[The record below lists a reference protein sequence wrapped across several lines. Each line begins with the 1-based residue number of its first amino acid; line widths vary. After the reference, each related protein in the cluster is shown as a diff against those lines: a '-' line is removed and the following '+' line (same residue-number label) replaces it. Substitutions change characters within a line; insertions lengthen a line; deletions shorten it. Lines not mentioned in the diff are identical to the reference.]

1 MYTNPTSILHCL
13 SFYYH
18 MHGSNIG
25 ALNVYTMAQ
34 NQKPSAPVWKRSIDQ
49 GYQWKQAKVT
59 IAIINKFQVGC
70 CTNIYILHFSMYC
83 TR

>member
-1 MYTNPTSILHCL
+1 MYTNPDSILHCL

-34 NQKPSAPVWKRSIDQ
+34 NQKLSAPVWKRSIDQ

-59 IAIINKFQVGC
+59 IAIVNKFQVGC
-70 CTNIYILHFSMYC
+70 CTNILHFSMYC